1 MRKLW
6 ICAGILLS
14 LISLTASP
22 VLEYPFR
29 ESGELK
35 EWSRNRNASV
45 TEGRLR
51 FEQKEKVP
59 SMQGIWK
66 TLPLELLRGRLVRLT
81 GERRGQDI
89 LVPDRGYLGP
99 KIMFV
104 VRCGKRT
111 LYPGVAGKFGT
122 YDWEPFDT
130 VF

>member
-35 EWSRNRNASV
+35 
-45 TEGRLR
+45 EGRLR

-89 LVPDRGYLGP
+89 QVPDRGYLGP

-104 VRCGKRT
+104 VRCGKSSALSWVSERN
-111 LYPGVAGKFGT
+111 GRA
-122 YDWEPFDT
+122 
-130 VF
+130 